1 MSNTGSGGNSPFGN
15 NPFGSNFGGGFGS
28 NFGGGGANPFANFGR
43 RNPGEPRKV
52 SPLAITLGVLFILAL
67 GLLSLSGFYAD
78 LLWFR
83 SVDFVSVWQT
93 TLFTKAYLFIGFGF
107 LTALIVTAN
116 IYIAFRK
123 RPIYVPLNVEA
134 DNLERYRAQLE
145 PIRKLVIVGVFASL
159 FYFAGS
165 AGSRLWQEWLLFR
178 NATPFGVTDP
188 QFNKD
193 VSFFAF
199 ELPMWQS
206 LIGWAI
212 STIIL
217 TILAAAGVHYLYGGI
232 RPQVKEERTTVAARV
247 QLSVLL
253 GFLVLLKAVAY
264 WYDRFALTLQEGRLI
279 TGLTYSDVN
288 ALLPAKS
295 ILSAI
300 AVVCAL
306 LFFANIIRKSWLLP
320 TAGVA
325 LMVIASVLIAGIYPA
340 AIQQFQVKP
349 SESSKEAPYIQKNID
364 ATRTAFGL
372 DKVEMVDYRATVATS
387 AGQLADDAATIANI
401 RLMDPNIL
409 SATFRQ
415 LQQIKPYYSFAD
427 TLDVDRYTINGQER
441 DVVVAVREL
450 NIEGNPSRNWINDHL
465 VYTHGFGMVA
475 AFGNARD
482 ADGKPSFVIGDI
494 PPTDGLGE
502 FEPRIY
508 FGENV
513 PNYSIVGAAA
523 GGAPAE
529 LDYPDDASAN
539 GQRNYTY
546 TGDGG
551 VPMGSLFTRL
561 LFAIK
566 YQEQRIVLSNLVN
579 SNSKILFERNPRD
592 RIAKV
597 APWLTLDGD
606 PYPAVVDGKIL
617 WIIDGYTTSNGYP
630 NSRKI
635 NLANT
640 ADALTSRATAVA
652 SLDNRS
658 INYIRNSVKATVDAY
673 DGTISLYQWD
683 EKDPVLATW
692 SKAFPGTVKPKSEI
706 SAQLLSHIRY
716 PEDMFRVQRDIL
728 SAYHVTTADAFYG
741 GQDFW
746 RVPRDPSTF
755 GANAGNQPPVYLTMQ
770 IPGQD
775 KPTFSLSTPFVP
787 RGGRENLSALAIVN
801 SNNGPDY
808 GKITVLQ
815 LPRSANVAGPSQIAS
830 NFEAKPEVATTLSL
844 LRQGGSDVVLANLL
858 TLPVGNGLLYVQ
870 PVYVRATSNAVAYP
884 LLQKVLVAFGDQIGF
899 DDTLKGALDQ
909 VFGGNSGT
917 TVGDNLPTPGGTD
930 GTGTTGSSQEVR
942 SAIASLQSAYKD
954 FIDAQKRLDGAA
966 TDRARARL
974 EAAIAALIS
983 AQNR

>member
-1 MSNTGSGGNSPFGN
+1 MSNTGSGGNGPFGNSPFGN
-15 NPFGSNFGGGFGS
+15 NFGGGFGD
-28 NFGGGGANPFANFGR
+28 NFGGGANPFANFGR
-43 RNPGEPRKV
+43 RNPEGPRKV

-93 TLFTKAYLFIGFGF
+93 TLFTKAYLFVGFGF
-107 LTALIVTAN
+107 LTALIVTVN

-199 ELPMWQS
+199 ELPMWQA
-206 LIGWAI
+206 LIGWGI

-364 ATRTAFGL
+364 ATRAAFGL

-387 AGQLADDAATIANI
+387 AGQLANDAATIANI

-427 TLDVDRYTINGQER
+427 SLDIDRYTINGQER

-475 AFGNARD
+475 AFGNTRD
-482 ADGKPSFVIGDI
+482 ADGKPSFIVGDI
-494 PPTDGLGE
+494 PPTNGLGE

-513 PNYSIVGAAA
+513 PNYSIVGGTA

-539 GQRNYTY
+539 GQKNYTY
-546 TGDGG
+546 TGEGG

-566 YQEQRIVLSNLVN
+566 YQEQRIVLSNLIN
-579 SNSKILFERNPRD
+579 SNSKILFDRSPRD

-617 WIIDGYTTSNGYP
+617 WIVDGYTTSNGYP

-658 INYIRNSVKATVDAY
+658 VNYIRNSVKATVDAY

-787 RGGRENLSALAIVN
+787 RGGRENLSALAVVN
-801 SNNGPDY
+801 SDNGPDY

-815 LPRSANVAGPSQIAS
+815 LPRSANVAGPSQVAS

-870 PVYVRATSNAVAYP
+870 PVYVRATANTAAYP
-884 LLQKVLVAFGDQIGF
+884 LLQKVLVSFGDQIGF

-917 TVGDNLPTPGGTD
+917 TIGNNLPSTGSTGGTS
-930 GTGTTGSSQEVR
+930 GTGSSQEVR
-942 SAIASLQSAYKD
+942 SAISSLQSAYKD